1 MLSNNITVCIV
12 AFNESARILRCIE
25 NFKYLFPIIV
35 IDNFST
41 DGTYDSVI
49 SAGYSCKKIKNPGFI
64 ETKDV
69 MDKIEAAIDTD
80 YLLIA
85 SVSEFIPL
93 SLLQRYATVANNNTH
108 DVVRAYRVSITAGQP
123 IPISGQPR
131 KNFPGELRFYKKG
144 AVDYSGNQVHD
155 RGRMVC
161 APDKVLNL
169 VTEESCHFYQ
179 FRDYDCARTERTHAN
194 YNDVLAKQKYD
205 AGTRFSWLK
214 MIIHS
219 NKQFLNSYIRFGSW
233 RFGMLGF
240 LHSFY
245 RWHMEIG
252 IWLRIWEWENNLS
265 GDGVKDANNKIRSEF
280 EKKME
285 EEKEI
290 VLK

>member
-1 MLSNNITVCIV
+1 MLNNNITVCIF

-25 NFKYLFPIIV
+25 NFKDLFPIIV
-35 IDNFST
+35 IDNCST
-41 DGTYDSVI
+41 DDMRERLTT
-49 SAGYSCKKIKNPGFI
+49 AGHRYKSIKNPGFI
-64 ETKDV
+64 ETPEV
-69 MDKIEAAIDTD
+69 MDRVEAAIDTD

-93 SLLQRYATVANNNTH
+93 ALLHRYADVAKSNTH
-108 DVVRAYRVSITAGQP
+108 DVVRAFRVSITAGEP

-131 KNFPGELRFYKKG
+131 KGFPGELRFYKKG

-161 APDKVLNL
+161 APDRVLNL
-169 VTEESCHFYQ
+169 VTEETCHFYQ

-265 GDGVKDANNKIRSEF
+265 GDGVKEANNKIRSEF
-280 EKKME
+280 EKKIA
-285 EEKEI
+285 EEKEA

>member
-12 AFNESARILRCIE
+12 AFNESTRILRCIE

-41 DGTYDSVI
+41 DGTYNSVI
-49 SAGYSCKKIKNPGFI
+49 SAGYSCKRIKNPGFI

-69 MDKIEAAIDTD
+69 MDKIESAIDTD

-93 SLLQRYATVANNNTH
+93 ALLQRYAAVANNNTH

-155 RGRMVC
+155 RGRMIC
-161 APDKVLNL
+161 TPDRVLNV
-169 VTEESCHFYQ
+169 VTDKSCYFYQ
-179 FRDYDCARTERTHAN
+179 FRDYDCARTECAHAN

-205 AGTRFSWLK
+205 AGTRFSWFK
-214 MIIHS
+214 MIAHS
-219 NKQFLNSYIRFGSW
+219 SKQFLNSYVRFGSW

-265 GDGVKDANNKIRSEF
+265 GNGVKDANNKIRSEF
-280 EKKME
+280 ERKIA
-285 EEKEI
+285 EEK
-290 VLK
+290 VTLK

>member
-1 MLSNNITVCIV
+1 MLSNNITICIV

-41 DGTYDSVI
+41 DGTYDKVI
-49 SAGYSCKKIKNPGFI
+49 SAGYACKKIKNPGFI

-69 MDKIEAAIDTD
+69 MDKIEDAIDTD

-131 KNFPGELRFYKKG
+131 TKFPGELRFYKKG

-161 APDKVLNL
+161 APQRVLNL
-169 VTEESCHFYQ
+169 VTDESCHFYQ

-214 MIIHS
+214 MIAHS
-219 NKQFLNSYIRFGSW
+219 SKQFLNSYVRFGSW

-265 GDGVKDANNKIRSEF
+265 GTGVKEANNTLRMQY
-280 EKKME
+280 EKKLA
-285 EEKEI
+285 EEKLI
-290 VLK
+290 LK